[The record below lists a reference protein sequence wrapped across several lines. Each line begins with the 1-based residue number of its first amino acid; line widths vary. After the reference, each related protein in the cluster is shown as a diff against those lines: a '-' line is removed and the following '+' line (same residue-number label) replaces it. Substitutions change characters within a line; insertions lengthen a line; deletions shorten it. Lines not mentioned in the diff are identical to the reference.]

1 MTDDPMLEI
10 VRRCVTTVVP
20 EIAPDSVTGDRTL
33 AELGCDSV
41 DRAEV
46 VVMAMAEAGVSVPV
60 AEFGRDRPISSIVDV
75 LRRYR

>member
-1 MTDDPMLEI
+1 MTDDPILEI

-20 EIAPDSVTGDRTL
+20 EIAPDNVTGDRTL

-46 VVMAMAEAGVSVPV
+46 VVMAMAEAGVVAPV